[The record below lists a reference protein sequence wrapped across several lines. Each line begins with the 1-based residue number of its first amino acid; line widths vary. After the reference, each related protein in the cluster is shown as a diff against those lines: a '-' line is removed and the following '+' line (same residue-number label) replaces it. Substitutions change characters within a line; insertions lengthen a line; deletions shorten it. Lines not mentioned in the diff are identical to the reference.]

1 MLGISVQA
9 IFDEKFREIQ
19 SRLPIKLNIS
29 SDSVSFQEVLDGVST
44 IQDSSSYNQ
53 NLITKNQWTQ
63 QIQSAVQ
70 TSSQKYNI
78 SPALIMAIIKAE
90 SGFNPN
96 AVSGAGAQGLMQ
108 LMPSTARG
116 LGVTD
121 SFNIQ
126 QNIDAGSRYI
136 KEKLDQFNGDP
147 KLALA
152 AYNAGPGSVIK
163 YNGIPPYPE
172 TQNYI
177 KTVIGYYNSF
187 SSK

>member
-1 MLGISVQA
+1 MGMSVQE
-9 IFDEKFREIQ
+9 IFDAKFKEIQ
-19 SRLPIKLNIS
+19 SRLPIRINNPNDAL
-29 SDSVSFQEVLDGVST
+29 SFQEVLNGVST
-44 IQDSSSYNQ
+44 GTDSSNYNQ
-53 NLITKNQWTQ
+53 NLIAKNKWTE
-63 QIQSAVQ
+63 QIQAAVQ
-70 TSSQKYNI
+70 SSAQKYNV
-78 SPALIMAIIKAE
+78 SPALIMSIIKAE

-96 AVSGAGAQGLMQ
+96 AVSSAGAQGLMQ
-108 LMPSTARG
+108 LMPATARG

-126 QNIDAGSRYI
+126 QNIDGGTRYI
-136 KEKLDQFNGDP
+136 KEKLNQFGNDP

-172 TQNYI
+172 TQNYV

-187 SSK
+187 SGK